1 MSGGS
6 SGAPR
11 GPGGPGSPGRK
22 RGAVALHV
30 RLACASLDAV
40 KSRYPEL
47 ADRRFVLRSKQPLAA
62 RARVRLVT
70 RRSGGTPCSQAT
82 AVVER
87 ITPAGPDVSAMTLA
101 IIAMDEPGREL
112 VAWMGGE
119 APRPLKEGAEPP
131 QRPTPA
137 PPQQPPSAPKT

>member
-6 SGAPR
+6 SGTPP

-47 ADRRFVLRSKQPLAA
+47 ADRRFVLRSKQPLAIDTL
-62 RARVRLVT
+62 VRLVT
-70 RRSGGTPCSQAT
+70 QLSGGTPCFQAT

-101 IIAMDEPGREL
+101 IKSGST
-112 VAWMGGE
+112 
-119 APRPLKEGAEPP
+119 PLRFAAARMISE
-131 QRPTPA
+131 
-137 PPQQPPSAPKT
+137 